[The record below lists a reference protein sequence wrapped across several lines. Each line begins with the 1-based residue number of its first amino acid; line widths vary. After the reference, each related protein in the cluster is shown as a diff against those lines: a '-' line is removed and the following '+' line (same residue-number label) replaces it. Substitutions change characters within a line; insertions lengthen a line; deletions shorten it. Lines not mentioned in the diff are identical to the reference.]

1 MRLAFFAQY
10 GYSNPV
16 LKMFQGGS
24 RGAVFFFGK
33 RLPLSFP
40 DARAQKREALPGKA
54 SLSPVPSGKA
64 PYCTRSRRRRTGTTP
79 KQAPAG
85 YSSATTGQLPCPSR
99 KAEKRPPQKPNGAT
113 AVRRSSAA
121 ASHGWRTG
129 IPTHRHD
136 CGTHSWPGARCHG
149 RRRRVPAPCR
159 RNRR

>member
-85 YSSATTGQLPCPSR
+85 YFQQRQGSSLPASENGETPS
-99 KAEKRPPQKPNGAT
+99 QKPNGAT

-121 ASHGWRTG
+121 ASHGWRTD
-129 IPTHRHD
+129 IPAHRHD

-149 RRRRVPAPCR
+149 RRRRVPAPCP

>member
-40 DARAQKREALPGKA
+40 DARAPKREALPGKA

-64 PYCTRSRRRRTGTTP
+64 TYCTRSRHRRTGRHTQTGP
-79 KQAPAG
+79 SGIFSASGGTAPR
-85 YSSATTGQLPCPSR
+85 QPR
-99 KAEKRPPQKPNGAT
+99 KAEKRPSLKPSGAT

-121 ASHGWRTG
+121 ASHGWSTG
-129 IPTHRHD
+129 IPAHRHG
-136 CGTHSWPGARCHG
+136 CGTHSWPEARCHG
-149 RRRRVPAPCR
+149 HRRRAPAPCR